1 MNLAERLLQSA
12 AQNSDRTAIIFR
24 DREISYGEVAG
35 QVLAAARSFA
45 AMGVGRGDAVML
57 IMRNCPEF
65 VVSYLAL
72 SRIGAITAPMNPAA
86 SPHEVTAAAQSSGA
100 VGIIAQ
106 ARYLENA
113 AEACSR
119 ETVRFTIVADGPCTS
134 PDQIPFDKLLS
145 PPEGAPL
152 PEGPS
157 DDDIAALLF
166 TSGVTGQSKA
176 VMLSHRNVLSNGES
190 CVEVFHCSPEDRCL
204 TVLPMFHVF
213 CWTVCVVMLMLSG
226 GAIVIVESVQPFS
239 EVLAACARHGV
250 TVFIG
255 VPAIFA
261 AVVKTPGLTLEKLGG
276 RVRWALSGAAPLAV
290 QVQRGFEEKFGIP
303 LIQGYG
309 LTEASPVVS
318 TNPPH
323 GMRKHGSIG
332 PPIPNVSVQI
342 RSEDGTVLGPGEIGE
357 LVAKGPNVMLGYRND
372 PEGTAAA
379 FTEDGRLR
387 TGDLGSIDEDGY
399 IFLVDRAKDL
409 VIVKGLN
416 VYPREVEEVLLEH
429 PSVADAAVIGVPD
442 HTGDETLRAYVV
454 LKEGASATPDELL
467 GLFKDRLA
475 RYKTPRA
482 VIVLDQMPTNTLG
495 KTLKRV
501 LREQAREEIA
511 GGRCG

>member
-1 MNLAERLLQSA
+1 
-12 AQNSDRTAIIFR
+12 
-24 DREISYGEVAG
+24 
-35 QVLAAARSFA
+35 
-45 AMGVGRGDAVML
+45 
-57 IMRNCPEF
+57 
-65 VVSYLAL
+65 
-72 SRIGAITAPMNPAA
+72 
-86 SPHEVTAAAQSSGA
+86 
-100 VGIIAQ
+100 
-106 ARYLENA
+106 
-113 AEACSR
+113 
-119 ETVRFTIVADGPCTS
+119 
-134 PDQIPFDKLLS
+134 
-145 PPEGAPL
+145 
-152 PEGPS
+152 
-157 DDDIAALLF
+157 
-166 TSGVTGQSKA
+166 
-176 VMLSHRNVLSNGES
+176 
-190 CVEVFHCSPEDRCL
+190 
-204 TVLPMFHVF
+204 
-213 CWTVCVVMLMLSG
+213 VMLMLSG

-261 AVVKTPGLTLEKLGG
+261 AIVKAPGLTLETLGG

-379 FTEDGRLR
+379 FTEDGWLR

-482 VIVLDQMPTNTLG
+482 VVLLDQMPTNTLG

-501 LREQAREEIA
+501 LREQAREELA
-511 GGRCG
+511 GGRAG